1 MNDWE
6 KRLTGPSKET
16 NQERLGR
23 VLTTLSITVI
33 GLLVVTIL
41 VFLASKGLSLFFKY
55 GVNVWDFLSGTN
67 WSPKKGFYGALPMI
81 VTSFGVTMMAG
92 VVALPLALMV
102 ALAVTE
108 ILPATFRK
116 VTQPVIELLVGIP
129 SVVYGFVGL
138 TVIIPVLRQWFGG
151 TGFGMLAATVVLFLM
166 IVPTMVSMTIDTLLA
181 VPESY
186 RMASRGLGA
195 TRWQTIYRTILPSAT
210 GGVLTAMI
218 FGMARAFGE
227 ALAVQMVVG
236 NASIMPTSLMSS
248 AATLT
253 SVLTTGIGNTVMG
266 TAANDALWSLA
277 LVLLVMSLFFNL
289 AMRLV
294 NRNKEG

>member
-33 GLLVVTIL
+33 GLLVMTIL

-55 GVNVWDFLSGTN
+55 GVNVWDFLSGTD

-181 VPESY
+181 
-186 RMASRGLGA
+186 L
-195 TRWQTIYRTILPSAT
+195 
-210 GGVLTAMI
+210 
-218 FGMARAFGE
+218 
-227 ALAVQMVVG
+227 
-236 NASIMPTSLMSS
+236 SL
-248 AATLT
+248 
-253 SVLTTGIGNTVMG
+253 IHI
-266 TAANDALWSLA
+266 
-277 LVLLVMSLFFNL
+277 
-289 AMRLV
+289 
-294 NRNKEG
+294 